1 MVLCAYSP
9 ILACKVLGTSENG
22 PGIKVTLF
30 YFSLKYFT
38 KKATYGEEEPQ
49 LMEAS
54 NVLGGNE
61 IILLKKGTDYVFDEK
76 NKILSTPLF
85 NFSTNSILEVD
96 NTIKKLVEKYL

>member
-1 MVLCAYSP
+1 
-9 ILACKVLGTSENG
+9 
-22 PGIKVTLF
+22 
-30 YFSLKYFT
+30 
-38 KKATYGEEEPQ
+38 
-49 LMEAS
+49 MEAS